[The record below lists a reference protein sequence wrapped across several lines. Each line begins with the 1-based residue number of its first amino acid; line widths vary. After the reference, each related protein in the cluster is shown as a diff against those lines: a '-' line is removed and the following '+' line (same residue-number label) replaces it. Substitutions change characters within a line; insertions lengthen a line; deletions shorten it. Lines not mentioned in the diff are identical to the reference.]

1 MTPDAA
7 LALFAALIISL
18 NILLFFSK
26 ELYHAIRSHRHT
38 PRR

>member
-1 MTPDAA
+1 MNADTS
-7 LALFAALIISL
+7 LTLFAALLISL

-26 ELYHAIRSHRHT
+26 EIYHAIRTHRNT